1 MIRKLIVLS
10 VFAATL
16 FAQRSVPPE
25 YAYHHVWAVV
35 PLIGTGT
42 DADPRRPMLVPAPDQ
57 QPATERPDLL
67 SYQMQLSDDGKWALV
82 EFVFH
87 SPLAFHNFL
96 VQASASP
103 SLGVAAPA
111 LQPISSDGSDLKAL
125 SANTA
130 ALKSA
135 FAAAIPGLELF
146 ERGKATPADIL
157 TAFRQRKANYTFAA
171 VSGTIQ

>member
-1 MIRKLIVLS
+1 
-10 VFAATL
+10 
-16 FAQRSVPPE
+16 
-25 YAYHHVWAVV
+25 
-35 PLIGTGT
+35 
-42 DADPRRPMLVPAPDQ
+42 MLVPAPDQ

-103 SLGVAAPA
+103 NLGVAAPA

-130 ALKSA
+130 ALKNA
-135 FAAAIPGLELF
+135 FEAAIPGLKLF
-146 ERGKATPADIL
+146 ERGKAAPADIL
-157 TAFRQRKANYTFAA
+157 TEFRKHKATYTFAS
-171 VSGTIQ
+171 VSGAIQ